1 MGKFFF
7 GIFSLE
13 KFLIFVGNFFVG
25 NFFVGKI
32 RKFRNHEIWGP
43 PVYILL
49 KKRFGWHLDLNWGPL
64 GLKSNALTI
73 T

>member
-1 MGKFFF
+1 M
-7 GIFSLE
+7 
-13 KFLIFVGNFFVG
+13 
-25 NFFVGKI
+25 
-32 RKFRNHEIWGP
+32 WGP

-73 T
+73 GPRRQDLKFEKNLERVSA